1 MLRKTIVAIALAISF
16 ATLAATLLARPSGA
30 AHRRY
35 TIADLTGN
43 MGKAGQEAAKR
54 LGVRLLVPKC
64 LQPGSRVSCP
74 SDGTRLYKSMIARHV
89 DAILSTGYDPTLT
102 RVFRQ
107 VRKAGIRLISSADD
121 IAGKRDLYVGYS
133 APAVYSHALAD
144 TLAAQI
150 GKKGE
155 YGIIDEQSEY
165 PIARTWKKIVENYV
179 AKAYPKMKLDGVAS
193 ETGADDANEVGA
205 IKSFMSA
212 HPNLKGLISITPR
225 ETYAVGEAITEAGRI
240 GQIFAAGNG
249 GMTPVDPQLAEY
261 VRTGAE
267 ELVYVDSN
275 SKLGYLTVWAANYL
289 LLGHRFRFGAY
300 QVGGP
305 IGQVWYYPKHQEL
318 RLDQPVI
325 VTKKNVNKW
334 VKTP

>member
-1 MLRKTIVAIALAISF
+1 MIRTTVAPIAVAVALA
-16 ATLAATLLARPSGA
+16 ALAATFLARPSGA

-43 MGKAGQEAAKR
+43 IGKAGQEAAKR

-64 LQPGSRVSCP
+64 LQAGGPPCP

-89 DAILSTGYDPTLT
+89 DAIISSGYDPTLT
-102 RVFRQ
+102 STFRK
-107 VRKAGIRLISSADD
+107 VRKAGILLISSADD

-133 APAVYSHALAD
+133 APTVYAHALAD
-144 TLAAQI
+144 ALASQI
-150 GKKGE
+150 GGKGE
-155 YGIIDEQSEY
+155 YAIIDEQGEY
-165 PIARTWKKIVENYV
+165 PIAQTWKKIVENYV
-179 AKAYPKMKLDGVAS
+179 AKAYPNMKLDGAPS
-193 ETGADDANEVGA
+193 ETGADDQNEIDAV
-205 IKSFMSA
+205 KSFMSA

-225 ETYAVGEAITEAGRI
+225 ETYATGEAITEAGRI

-249 GMTPVDPQLAEY
+249 GMTPVNPQLAGY
-261 VRTGAE
+261 VRSGAA

-289 LLGHRFRFGAY
+289 LTGHHFRFGDY

-318 RLDQPVI
+318 RLDQPLT
-325 VTKKNVNKW
+325 VTKKTLDHFTK
-334 VKTP
+334 P